1 MQDFPPFMV
10 RLRRGIAEPGSPK
23 AMSILAYIF
32 FSGRAAP
39 WKEISNAFARLMH
52 AQGVVSSPA
61 AKSVSLAEAAS
72 GGIRTLFIFSMK
84 LSAMRLLE
92 IALLTPWK
100 LHRNSEESSKNGKVR
115 TSLDVDYQ
123 PLRVEIS

>member
-1 MQDFPPFMV
+1 MLNFFGF
-10 RLRRGIAEPGSPK
+10 RRFENIVAMIASDERG
-23 AMSILAYIF
+23 LGF
-32 FSGRAAP
+32 
-39 WKEISNAFARLMH
+39 E
-52 AQGVVSSPA
+52 
-61 AKSVSLAEAAS
+61 